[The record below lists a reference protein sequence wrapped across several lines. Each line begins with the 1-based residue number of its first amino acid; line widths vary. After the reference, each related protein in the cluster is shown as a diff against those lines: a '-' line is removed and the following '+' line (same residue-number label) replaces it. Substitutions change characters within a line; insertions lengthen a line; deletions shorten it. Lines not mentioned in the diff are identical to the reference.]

1 MSRFSIFRRIFF
13 SHSAYNFRRGILY
26 CCGIFGQRKSLD
38 TRWVEYQHF
47 PSKTFCLTVP
57 KIFAGETLCA
67 VFQKFS
73 GSEKFRNKRG
83 GGVSRISVDFLIRSA
98 ENIRR

>member
-26 CCGIFGQRKSLD
+26 CCGIFGQ
-38 TRWVEYQHF
+38 
-47 PSKTFCLTVP
+47 
-57 KIFAGETLCA
+57 G
-67 VFQKFS
+67 
-73 GSEKFRNKRG
+73 EKFG
-83 GGVSRISVDFLIRSA
+83 YEVGGVSTFSVENFFSHSA